1 MQPPTNALAMDDIAS
16 VLDSAGLKY
25 RRISPTSIRISFG
38 GLHTYRDPNGAA
50 RVELLIE
57 LRSDRLRIVA
67 PSAWQLADEARWAAV
82 SETCRR
88 IQSEHSGIRF
98 ELCDPQVG
106 VSVVSEF
113 HRRSSSGGARV
124 LEPLLA
130 LVDAVEAAHPPIR
143 AAVDDGRVWDG
154 RVWDSMAHE
163 DHRQIDQELAG
174 QLVAALSS
182 DQLRRLLDVVRE
194 STAG

>member
-1 MQPPTNALAMDDIAS
+1 MQPPTNALAIDDIAS

-25 RRISPTSIRISFG
+25 RRVSPTSIRISFG

-57 LRSDRLRIVA
+57 LRRDRLRIVA
-67 PSAWQLADEARWAAV
+67 PSAWQLADEAHWAAV
-82 SETCRR
+82 SETCHR

-106 VSVVSEF
+106 VSVSSEF
-113 HRRSSSGGARV
+113 HQRSPSGGARV
-124 LEPLLA
+124 LELLLA

-154 RVWDSMAHE
+154 MTHE
-163 DHRQIDQELAG
+163 DRRQIDQELAG
-174 QLVAALSS
+174 ELAAALTS
-182 DQLRRLLDVVRE
+182 DQLRKLLDVVRE
-194 STAG
+194 STPG